1 LSACKL
7 HSTEEAV
14 LDIPPFQHGRGCS
27 GGGSTQER
35 TMRRCWLVD
44 RPGSVGDWASRVRVV
59 ALSLEGW
66 NGRARR
72 LKSAQ
77 FAARTYI
84 LEGHTDVL

>member
-1 LSACKL
+1 
-7 HSTEEAV
+7 
-14 LDIPPFQHGRGCS
+14 
-27 GGGSTQER
+27 
-35 TMRRCWLVD
+35 MRRRWLAD

-84 LEGHTDVL
+84 LEGHTDVQ

>member
-1 LSACKL
+1 MSACKL

-14 LDIPPFQHGRGCS
+14 SSTFAGVRGRVDAAAHNA
-27 GGGSTQER
+27 
-35 TMRRCWLVD
+35 RRWLAD

-72 LKSAQ
+72 LESAQ
-77 FAARTYI
+77 FAARTFI
-84 LEGHTDVL
+84 L